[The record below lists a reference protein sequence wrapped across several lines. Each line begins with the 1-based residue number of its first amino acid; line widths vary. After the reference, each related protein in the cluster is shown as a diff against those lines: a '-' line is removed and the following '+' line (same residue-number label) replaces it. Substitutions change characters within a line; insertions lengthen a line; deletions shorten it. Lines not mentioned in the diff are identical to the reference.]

1 MAGPFE
7 VQNLVDIC
15 LAAASAHKTQSHSFH
30 LEWAGAGEQA
40 WAWAWAWEQAWAVL
54 LAGAVALV
62 LAWGLAL
69 GQVQAVSKGLSRLLR
84 RLLPKG
90 WDSGLFRMA
99 TDELPH
105 CKGMRAAGIPGMGA
119 LGHKRASLEGCSILD
134 THQHCL
140 LFVALQCPH
149 YWSPR

>member
-1 MAGPFE
+1 M
-7 VQNLVDIC
+7 
-15 LAAASAHKTQSHSFH
+15 
-30 LEWAGAGEQA
+30 
-40 WAWAWAWEQAWAVL
+40 
-54 LAGAVALV
+54 V

-134 THQHCL
+134 TPVKENILHKVIFSDPMRWLLKYSHQHCL